1 MSIYNEVLQ
10 VTIYHLGEGHL
21 PIAPHVLL
29 TLPLKVFTVCFLV
42 GFLALTHQ
50 SCVLIQDLPDS
61 VTHTV
66 SITYG
71 SLISLTLSKYLR

>member
-29 TLPLKVFTVCFLV
+29 TLPLKVIPPCFLV
-42 GFLALTHQ
+42 GILTLTHHL
-50 SCVLIQDLPDS
+50 CVLIQDFTYS
-61 VTHTV
+61 MSHTV

-71 SLISLTLSKYLR
+71 SLISLTLYKYL